1 MDQVDLRLLEL
12 LQQNGRISQQDL
24 AKAVGLSAPA
34 VGERL
39 RKLEERRVIQRYA
52 AVLDPAMLG
61 LDILAFVSVGISGSR
76 HFADFR
82 KRVRSADEIL
92 ECHSVT
98 GEGSHL
104 LKIRVADTA
113 ALEALL
119 AEIQGWPGVH
129 RTSTSIV
136 LSTMRESSNLPL
148 PEIAGGSDSGD
159 EELSTADLLHVPFR
173 RNP

>member
-39 RKLEERRVIQRYA
+39 RKLEERRVIQQYT
-52 AVLDPAMLG
+52 AVLNPAQLG
-61 LDILAFVSVGISGSR
+61 LDILAFVSVGIQGSR

-82 KRVRSADEIL
+82 KRVRATDEIL

-113 ALEALL
+113 ALESLL

-136 LSTMRESSNLPL
+136 LSTLRESSSLPL
-148 PEIAGGSDSGD
+148 PEVAVGTDAGD
-159 EELSTADLLHVPFR
+159 EALSTADLLHVPFR
-173 RNP
+173 RNL

>member
-1 MDQVDLRLLEL
+1 MDHVDLRLLEL

-39 RKLEERRVIQRYA
+39 RKLEERRVIQQYT
-52 AVLDPAMLG
+52 AVLDPGALG
-61 LDILAFVSVGISGSR
+61 LDILAFVSVGIQGSR

-82 KRVRSADEIL
+82 KRVSATDEIL

-119 AEIQGWPGVH
+119 ADIQGWPGVH

-136 LSTMRESSNLPL
+136 LSTLRETSSLPL
-148 PEIAGGSDSGD
+148 PEVSAGADLAD
-159 EELSTADLLHVPFR
+159 DDLSTADLLHVPFR
-173 RNP
+173 RKL